1 LYNAKISTFTAG
13 LTATSNHTPVPIYVG
28 KAVPEGSRKGVSPQ
42 ASEAFKKLRT
52 RLKEHAKSIGHT
64 AVLQVTDFTCR
75 FLVVEET
82 WIGLCESLLIQT
94 STPLWNTMLDGFG
107 RHVQGVNRRDGIS
120 AWHAFHG
127 GRDLDAGIGVPT
139 EVLEKL
145 NGEVSAFMDRLLEAR
160 RTQ

>member
-1 LYNAKISTFTAG
+1 ML
-13 LTATSNHTPVPIYVG
+13 
-28 KAVPEGSRKGVSPQ
+28 E
-42 ASEAFKKLRT
+42 
-52 RLKEHAKSIGHT
+52 
-64 AVLQVTDFTCR
+64 VTDFTCR